1 VELPNTV
8 GMSQF
13 ADGGLLASKPYAASG
28 AYINRMSNYCSSCTY
43 DVKQR
48 TGPQACPFNALY
60 WDFIARNR
68 DKIGGNPRMAQMVR
82 THDGFAPDEQERIR
96 VSAAKFLAALTPAYP

>member
-1 VELPNTV
+1 
-8 GMSQF
+8 MSQF

-28 AYINRMSNYCSSCTY
+28 AYINRMSNYCASCRY

-60 WDFIARNR
+60 WDFIARHY
-68 DKIGGNPRMAQMVR
+68 DKISSNPRMAQMCRVYDKFPAQEK
-82 THDGFAPDEQERIR
+82 THIAK
-96 VSAAKFLAALTPAYP
+96 SAKDFLSGLTAKT